1 MTSKRFT
8 DEFKAEAVKQVSER
22 GYPVMEV
29 ADRLGVSSHSL
40 YAWLRER
47 GVSRDA
53 RKAQKEVDLVQEN
66 ARLRA
71 ELRRAE
77 EERDIFKKG
86 RRVLCQGIRAKYA
99 FMQAHS
105 RQFRLTTMCRVL
117 KIERSGYYAWLKQPL
132 SSRAKEDARL
142 MVHIEESYLASGG
155 VYGSRNVHRDLTE
168 AGEHI
173 SRKRVERLMRKH
185 GLRSVRSPL
194 RRRYKA
200 GKPAVVATN
209 RLQRQFNVAHP
220 DRAWVTDITYLRTAE
235 GWLYLAV
242 VIDLYSRAVI
252 GWSMKSSLARE
263 LAMDALL
270 MAIWRRR
277 PEAGV
282 VIHSDQGVQY
292 GSDDWRRFCH
302 EHGLEV
308 SMSRRGNCWDNSV
321 AESFFSSL
329 KKERVRGRVYGS
341 REEARSDVFDYI
353 EVFYNRQRRH
363 GHLGGLAP
371 MMFEA
376 ANSKSGS

>member
-1 MTSKRFT
+1 
-8 DEFKAEAVKQVSER
+8 
-22 GYPVMEV
+22 
-29 ADRLGVSSHSL
+29 
-40 YAWLRER
+40 
-47 GVSRDA
+47 
-53 RKAQKEVDLVQEN
+53 
-66 ARLRA
+66 
-71 ELRRAE
+71 
-77 EERDIFKKG
+77 
-86 RRVLCQGIRAKYA
+86 
-99 FMQAHS
+99 MQAHS
-105 RQFRLTTMCRVL
+105 QQFRVATMCRVL
-117 KIERSGYYAWLKQPL
+117 GVERSGYYAWLKQPL
-132 SSRAKEDARL
+132 SARAKEDARL

-194 RRRYKA
+194 RRRYKG
-200 GKPAVVATN
+200 GKPAVVAPN
-209 RLQRQFNVAHP
+209 RLQRQFNVKHP

-270 MAIWRRR
+270 MAIWRRH
-277 PEAGV
+277 PAPGV

-292 GSDDWRRFCH
+292 GSDDWRRFCR

-329 KKERVRGRVYGS
+329 KKERVRGRIYGS
-341 REEARSDVFDYI
+341 REEARSDLFDYI

-376 ANSKSGS
+376 ANSKSSS

>member
-1 MTSKRFT
+1 M
-8 DEFKAEAVKQVSER
+8 QV
-22 GYPVMEV
+22 
-29 ADRLGVSSHSL
+29 
-40 YAWLRER
+40 
-47 GVSRDA
+47 
-53 RKAQKEVDLVQEN
+53 
-66 ARLRA
+66 
-71 ELRRAE
+71 
-77 EERDIFKKG
+77 
-86 RRVLCQGIRAKYA
+86 
-99 FMQAHS
+99 HS

-194 RRRYKA
+194 RRRYKG
-200 GKPAVVATN
+200 GKPAVVAPN

-292 GSDDWRRFCH
+292 GSDDWRRFCR

-329 KKERVRGRVYGS
+329 KKERVRGRVYSS